1 MNDKWRVFGASVRGT
16 SHQANDVPCQ
26 DAHAYRVFPRGE
38 LVVAVA
44 DGAGSSERSDEGA
57 QVAVRE
63 AVASLASV
71 IEGRFD
77 WSQSSWQE
85 AMQEA
90 FRQAR
95 AALDELA
102 AREEV
107 DLRAFAATLTCA
119 VATDD
124 RLVVGQIGDCVAIA
138 ADTFGDLS
146 TVVQPQKGEYAS
158 ETYFLTG
165 PDALD
170 TVEVE
175 IVSRQVKSLA
185 VISDGLT
192 RLAVK
197 LPDYAPAARFFD
209 PLWAFAVEAEDEAQA
224 KAEMAAFLASE
235 RVCARSDDDKTL
247 VLAVRPKG
255 PFA

>member
-1 MNDKWRVFGASVRGT
+1 VL
-16 SHQANDVPCQ
+16 
-26 DAHAYRVFPRGE
+26 PRGE

-57 QVAVRE
+57 QTVVRE
-63 AVASLASV
+63 AVASLTAA
-71 IEGRFD
+71 IEGRFV

-90 FRQAR
+90 FRRAR
-95 AALDELA
+95 AVLDELA
-102 AREEV
+102 ASEEAG
-107 DLRAFAATLTCA
+107 LRAFAATLTCA

-124 RLVVGQIGDCVAIA
+124 RLIVGQIGDCLAVT

-158 ETYFLTG
+158 ETFFLTG

-170 TVEVE
+170 AVE
-175 IVSRQVKSLA
+175 IEIISRRTKSLA

-197 LPDYAPAARFFD
+197 LPDYEPAARFFD
-209 PLWAFAVEAEDEAQA
+209 PLWAFAVEAEDTAQA
-224 KAEMAAFLASE
+224 EAEMVAFLASE

-255 PFA
+255 LFA